1 MAWYIF
7 DALEIIGEGFETEE
21 YAELT
26 LKEWIEE
33 IYFLD
38 YYPNPRVEYLQED
51 EVDGGAVRESKLKE
65 RKVWK

>member
-1 MAWYIF
+1 MWYVF
-7 DALEIIGEGFETEE
+7 DALEIVSEGFET
-21 YAELT
+21 YDDAATEL
-26 LKEWIEE
+26 KWWIEE

-38 YYPNPRVEYLQED
+38 YYPNPRIEYLQED